1 MLNKAMPFDDTNI
14 KRLHEQQMNRRW
26 KFRSK
31 VIDTLSEQ
39 VKKLVTNLL
48 EPDVTKRWR
57 MDQVLNSEWVAM
69 DPRLL
74 ALTAAEQAAVKA
86 AADEKSRRKG
96 GSGEKKTSG
105 SKRNS
110 SQDEATSEAVTVI
123 KDNRGNLGPVK
134 SEKIDDPRFKSP
146 DEED

>member
-31 VIDTLSEQ
+31 VIDTLSE
-39 VKKLVTNLL
+39 
-48 EPDVTKRWR
+48 
-57 MDQVLNSEWVAM
+57 
-69 DPRLL
+69 
-74 ALTAAEQAAVKA
+74 
-86 AADEKSRRKG
+86 
-96 GSGEKKTSG
+96 
-105 SKRNS
+105 
-110 SQDEATSEAVTVI
+110 QDEATSEAVTVI